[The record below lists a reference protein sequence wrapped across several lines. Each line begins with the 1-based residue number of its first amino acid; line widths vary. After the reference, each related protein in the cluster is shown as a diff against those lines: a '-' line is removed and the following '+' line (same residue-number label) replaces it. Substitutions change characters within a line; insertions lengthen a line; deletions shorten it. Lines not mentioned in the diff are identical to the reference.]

1 MLSLLKSAPHISSTS
16 YKDKLVAN
24 QSHNYFFTQL
34 SSINKTDLIDEVD
47 NIHLGTP
54 FIPITSEDK
63 RRIYQRWVS
72 ALIIKVY
79 KRTIGYKFLLRKLR
93 NLEIN

>member
-1 MLSLLKSAPHISSTS
+1 MQMLSLLKSAPHISSTS

-63 RRIYQRWVS
+63 KEGFIN
-72 ALIIKVY
+72 
-79 KRTIGYKFLLRKLR
+79 IGFLLLLSKFIKEQLVT
-93 NLEIN
+93 NFYFVN